1 MGTWEHTF
9 WETWDK
15 IHLFFFE
22 FEWIRGFLRN
32 CLWLLVPTLCS
43 PVTALQSWICL
54 HVHCST
60 CCVFCCWHSDQP
72 SFHGFIMEFAATA
85 PFKTHDRVR
94 IRGLV
99 SRPELNGADG
109 GRVKITSM
117 PSGQLREARSSSV
130 KEANCE
136 LLLDSDPSSRTDWTC
151 IGVSTTQSICI
162 RQLIQLQQHTTLA
175 EIDKCDEFVSAVRL
189 FQGKGAEIP
198 IVQLD
203 QSIFDMIAINTTL
216 HW

>member
-1 MGTWEHTF
+1 
-9 WETWDK
+9 
-15 IHLFFFE
+15 
-22 FEWIRGFLRN
+22 
-32 CLWLLVPTLCS
+32 
-43 PVTALQSWICL
+43 
-54 HVHCST
+54 
-60 CCVFCCWHSDQP
+60 
-72 SFHGFIMEFAATA
+72 MEFAATA

-99 SRPELNGADG
+99 SRPELNGTVAVVLAPDDSTEAAKLADG